1 LTLFCGTLVIHS
13 NRIKANR
20 NSLFWCI
27 KHKNLVEDEANS
39 KENKK
44 KSITESIKSC
54 FGFMNV
60 LKKIFKHFQLFYKFL
75 LTKTFGKYVV
85 GVIFVIYI
93 SLSTYNAFKIR
104 EGLDITDLVTD
115 KSYFKAS
122 FKENL
127 AEFDSEVPVQLIIYE
142 PVDYSSKEIRKKIN
156 KILADVRKLD
166 GINPDFLINWMIF
179 YHDELKEFKKAK
191 NPDLVLNKIV
201 NSTSPFANDLVLGF
215 NQKINKRQIIASRFY
230 VKYNKTTYT
239 SKDAVVM
246 NKLIEYC
253 QNTGFPIKP
262 FSVGFKVKI
271 LFYIFKIN

>member
-27 KHKNLVEDEANS
+27 KHKTFIEDEPN
-39 KENKK
+39 NKK
-44 KSITESIKSC
+44 IKKNGITESIKSF
-54 FGFMNV
+54 FGLFNI
-60 LKKIFKHFQLFYKFL
+60 LKKIFKRFQLFYKFL
-75 LTKTFGKYVV
+75 LTKNFGKCLV

-93 SLSTYNAFKIR
+93 SFSTYNAFKIR
-104 EGLDITDLVTD
+104 EGLDVTDLVTD

-142 PVDYSSKEIRKKIN
+142 PVDYSSKEIRN
-156 KILADVRKLD
+156 KIRKILEDVRKLD
-166 GINPDFLINWMIF
+166 GINPDFLINWMIV
-179 YHDELKEFKKAK
+179 YHDELKELKKTK

-215 NQKINKRQIIASRFY
+215 NKKINKTQIIASRFY
-230 VKYNKTTYT
+230 IKYNQTTFT
-239 SKDAVVM
+239 SKDAVIM
-246 NKLIEYC
+246 NTLIKYC
-253 QNTGFPIKP
+253 QNTGFPIKA
-262 FSVGFKVKI
+262 FSVRFKVKI
-271 LFYIFKIN
+271 LFYFFKIN